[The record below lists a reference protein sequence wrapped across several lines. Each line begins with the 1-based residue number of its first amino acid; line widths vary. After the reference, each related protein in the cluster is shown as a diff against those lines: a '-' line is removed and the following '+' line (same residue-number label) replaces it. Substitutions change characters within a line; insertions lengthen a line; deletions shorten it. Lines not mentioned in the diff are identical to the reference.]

1 MINPTYR
8 NVHNQFKL
16 NGFHLNREDLC
27 RVAYSFIKEG
37 DDHERPIGDF
47 ILDWFDDKD
56 HIEMNTSGSTGIP
69 KRIRVKKQ
77 AMVNSALSTGDFFDL
92 HPGNKVLHCL
102 PVKYVAGK
110 MMFVR
115 GFILGLDLDFVAP
128 SAQPL
133 RNNDTI
139 YDFSAMVPLQAQHS
153 LDDLNK
159 IKKLI
164 VGGAKVNS
172 NLEKKLKKLSTIS
185 FETYGM
191 TETVSHIAAKKVGD
205 RVFTVLPNVEIIK
218 DDRDCLVID
227 APHISDE
234 KIITND
240 IIELVSDTEFIFIG
254 RLDNIINSGGIKL
267 IPEKIEEKIT
277 PYIQNRFFVTG
288 TFDEVLGEKLVLVIE
303 SEEYA
308 LDKNIFDVLDKYEK
322 PKEIVFVKKFKE
334 TTNGKVIRKNIIIR
348 YYIYYFNINFYF
360 FFCERL
366 EFNLVL
372 KPSDNADSIIAI
384 KFLFSP
390 QFGISMNTSLC

>member
-1 MINPTYR
+1 MTSPTYR

-37 DDHERPIGDF
+37 DDHEKPIGDF

-56 HIEMNTSGSTGIP
+56 YIEMDTSGSTGIP

-102 PVKYVAGK
+102 PAKYVAGK
-110 MMFVR
+110 MMFIR

-128 SAQPL
+128 SSQPL
-133 RNNDTI
+133 RNNDII
-139 YDFSAMVPLQAQHS
+139 YDFCAMVPLQAQHS
-153 LDDLNK
+153 LNDLNK

-172 NLEKKLKKLSTIS
+172 NLEKELKKLPTIS

-205 RVFTVLPNVEIIK
+205 TVFTVLPNVQISK

-240 IIELVSDTEFIFIG
+240 LIELVSDTEFIFIG

-277 PYIQNRFFVTG
+277 PFIQNRFFVTG

-303 SEEYA
+303 GEEYM
-308 LDKNIFDVLDKYEK
+308 LDKSTFDILDKYEK
-322 PKEIVFVKKFKE
+322 PKEILFVEKFKE
-334 TTNGKVIRKNIIIR
+334 TTNGKVIRKASL
-348 YYIYYFNINFYF
+348 
-360 FFCERL
+360 L
-366 EFNLVL
+366 E
-372 KPSDNADSIIAI
+372 
-384 KFLFSP
+384 
-390 QFGISMNTSLC
+390 